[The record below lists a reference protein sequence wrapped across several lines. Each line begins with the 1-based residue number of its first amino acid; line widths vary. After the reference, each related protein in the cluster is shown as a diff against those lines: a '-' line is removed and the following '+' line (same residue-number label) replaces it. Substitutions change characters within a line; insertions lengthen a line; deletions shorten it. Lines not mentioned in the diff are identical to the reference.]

1 MASIDNNNNVCSISY
16 PGSNNND
23 GIFSILSKCCNQ
35 INSTL
40 APSISKS
47 ESQFGTDILNSLNNN
62 EIILDNS
69 IEKLENDFVSAK
81 YQALE
86 SIKVEDIF
94 QGYFPPY
101 PPKLTYNKNSHSYL
115 NKIPQF
121 ILE

>member
-1 MASIDNNNNVCSISY
+1 MASIDNNIVCSISY
-16 PGSNNND
+16 SGSHNNE
-23 GIFSILSKCCNQ
+23 GIFSIISKWYNQ
-35 INSTL
+35 ITSTI
-40 APSISKS
+40 APSVSKT
-47 ESQFGTDILNSLNNN
+47 ESHFGTDILNSLNNN

-94 QGYFPPY
+94 QGYLPPY

-115 NKIPQF
+115 QQIPQF
-121 ILE
+121 VLE